1 MEKKIYI
8 EALRKQLESKMK
20 TFHPNIF
27 VKISRNYT
35 QLVVVYPPVINA
47 IFYQEMDMI
56 NQAGRAVWISFVKD
70 HFEVDVRIFY
80 GE

>member
-1 MEKKIYI
+1 MEKKLFV
-8 EALRKQLESKMK
+8 ERLRVELESKMK
-20 TFHPNIF
+20 TFHPNIT
-27 VKISRNYT
+27 VKINRDNT
-35 QLVVVYPPVINA
+35 QLVVVFPPVINS

-80 GE
+80 DE

>member
-1 MEKKIYI
+1 MEKKLFV
-8 EALRKQLESKMK
+8 ERLRNQLEQKIK
-20 TFHPNIF
+20 TCHPDIT
-27 VKISRNYT
+27 VKINRDYT
-35 QLVVVYPPVINA
+35 QLVVVFPPVINA
-47 IFYQEMDMI
+47 IFYAEMDII